1 MCGIAVAIDWDDAE
15 ATVRR
20 LVGGILHRG
29 DVTDPLLSPRPR
41 SAMATRRLRI
51 VDGAHAVQPQA
62 SFDGRLLV
70 SFNGEIYNHTELR
83 RDLEA
88 EGVHFR
94 TASDTEVLASGLRL
108 WGRRLLRRL
117 NGMYAF
123 VAVDVETGDFIAA
136 RDPMGVKPLY
146 LMQSDEGFLFC
157 SEIRPLLAA
166 VENEDVL
173 LLPAGHLL
181 TRTEIV
187 AFESRIGEAAK
198 TITSHDPKTLDRLL
212 GSAVHARLPAD
223 LPVATTFSGGIDS
236 TLVTHYARQLRRDM
250 PAYFLGD
257 ASAPDYSYAARYADM
272 TGLDLRQVGFD
283 DGTNDPA
290 AQIADVVSTLESFE
304 PGEVRNGICGY
315 LLARRMHADGYRVAL
330 TGEGADELFAG
341 YAPLALAFADSDD
354 SGAFLRDQCIGIM
367 HRTCLQRLD
376 RTSMRFEVEA
386 REPFLD
392 PSIIAYALTLH
403 GSELVDSVGGAPR
416 GKAPLRELWSLY
428 PDELPVA
435 IRDRRKTA
443 MNEGTGFD
451 QSPTRSPWIS
461 FAEDTVSDDDFAD
474 GQARYAAFDLR
485 SKEELLYLDKL
496 AESMDVW
503 RVPHLRART
512 RLIFPALK
520 SGIATSDFLHEYLVG
535 A

>member
-1 MCGIAVAIDWDDAE
+1 MCGIAVAIDWEGAE
-15 ATVRR
+15 AAVRV
-20 LVGGILHRG
+20 LVGGIEHRG
-29 DVTDPLLSPRPR
+29 DVTDPLISPRPNT
-41 SAMATRRLRI
+41 AMATRRLRI
-51 VDGAHAVQPQA
+51 VDGTHAAQPQA

-70 SFNGEIYNHTELR
+70 SFNGEIYNHAELR
-83 RDLEA
+83 RELEA
-88 EGVHFR
+88 EGIAFR
-94 TASDTEVLASGLRL
+94 TVSDGEVLASGLRH
-108 WGRRLLRRL
+108 WGRRLLRRI

-123 VAVDVETGDFIAA
+123 VALDVETGNFLAT

-146 LMQSDEGFLFC
+146 LMQAGEGFLFC

-166 VENEDVL
+166 IETEDVL
-173 LLPAGHLL
+173 LLPPGHLL

-187 AFESRIGEAAK
+187 PFESRIGEAAK
-198 TITSHDPKTLDRLL
+198 TIVSHDPRTLDRLL
-212 GSAVHARLPAD
+212 AAAVEARLPPG
-223 LPVATTFSGGIDS
+223 LPLATTFSGGIDS
-236 TLVTHYARQLRRDM
+236 TLVTHYARQVR
-250 PAYFLGD
+250 PETPGYFLGD
-257 ASAPDYSYAARYADM
+257 ATAPDYDYAARYADK
-272 TGLDLRQVGFD
+272 TGLDLRQVSFD
-283 DGTNDPA
+283 EGGAGPLARLGEVVA
-290 AQIADVVSTLESFE
+290 ALESFE

-315 LLARRMHADGYRVAL
+315 LLARRLHADGFRVIL

-341 YAPLALAFADSDD
+341 YAPLALAFADGDEA
-354 SGAFLRDQCIGIM
+354 GAFTRDQTIGMM

-392 PSIIAYALTLH
+392 PALIAYALTLH
-403 GSELVDSVGGAPR
+403 GTELVDRVGGSRR
-416 GKAPLRELWSLY
+416 GKLPLRELWALY
-428 PDELPVA
+428 PDQLPDS

-461 FAEDTVSDDDFAD
+461 LAEETYGDAAFAD
-474 GQARYAAFDLR
+474 GQRRYAAFDLR
-485 SKEELLYLDKL
+485 SKEELLYLEKL
-496 AESMDVW
+496 AESLDVW

-520 SGIATSDFLHEYLVG
+520 NVGGTAAELDDYLVG